1 MTITLTL
8 TDDQIRHLQHTY
20 AKQRVEKAMPHVDA
34 QYKLSDATITV
45 YTSKRVVFSGEGAS
59 FYANAFSK
67 SFTPHGGSDEV
78 GTGDVFGPVV
88 VVATTVDEA
97 AYSSLKAY
105 PIQDS
110 KAMSDDLVRKI
121 APVLMQ
127 TLPYSLLILPNEKY
141 NQVQAHNNLNAIKA
155 KLHNQA
161 YLHLTKK
168 VSLGKLNVVDQFTP
182 QALYYRYL
190 NQEAEVYK
198 NLHFETK
205 AESKYFAVACASVIA
220 RYAFL
225 MELDAMGQ
233 RYGTTFPKGASSQV
247 ETFAAAFLAQHGLN
261 TLKKVA
267 KVHFKT
273 IQRLLDVHTDPDAM
287 R

>member
-8 TDDQIRHLQHTY
+8 TDKQIRHLQTTY
-20 AKQRVEKAMPHVDA
+20 ANQKVDKTIPYVAA
-34 QYKLSDATITV
+34 QYKLSDTTITV
-45 YTSKRVVFSGEGAS
+45 YTSKKVVFSGDGAAY
-59 FYANAFSK
+59 YAEAFSK
-67 SFTPHGGSDEV
+67 PFRAHGGSDEV

-88 VVATTVDEA
+88 VVATYVDEA
-97 AYSSLKAY
+97 AYAKLKTY

-110 KAMSDDLVRKI
+110 KAMSDDVVREI

-127 TLPYSLLILPNEKY
+127 QIPYSLLILTNEKY
-141 NQVQAHNNLNAIKA
+141 NQVQTQNNLNAIKA

-161 YLHLTKK
+161 YLHLVKK
-168 VSLGKLNVVDQFTP
+168 VTLGSLNVVDQFTP
-182 QALYYRYL
+182 EALYYRYL
-190 NQEAEVYK
+190 DQEAEVYR

-225 MELDAMGQ
+225 MELDAMGKHYQ
-233 RYGTTFPKGASSQV
+233 TTFPKGASATV
-247 ETFAAAFLAQHGLN
+247 EAFAENFLAKNGLK

-273 IQRLLDVHTDPDAM
+273 IQRLLDVHTDGNSM

>member
-8 TDDQIRHLQHTY
+8 ADHQIARL
-20 AKQRVEKAMPHVDA
+20 KQQLAEYRVNKTLAHVEV
-34 QYKLSDATITV
+34 QFKLSDATITV
-45 YTSKRVVFSGEGAS
+45 YTTKKVVFSGEGAT
-59 FYANAFSK
+59 FYAKAFQPRYSA
-67 SFTPHGGSDEV
+67 HGGSDEV

-88 VVATTVDEA
+88 VAAAYVDEA
-97 AYSSLKAY
+97 AYAALNVY

-110 KAMSDDLVRKI
+110 KAMTDDQVRLI
-121 APVLMQ
+121 APILMK
-127 TLPYSLLILPNEKY
+127 TLPYSLLILTNEKY
-141 NQVQAHNNLNAIKA
+141 NQVQATNNLNAIKA

-161 YLHLTKK
+161 YLHLSKRT
-168 VSLGKLNVVDQFTP
+168 SLTDFNVVDQFTP
-182 QALYYRYL
+182 ESMYYRYL
-190 NQEAEVYK
+190 RDEPMIFRL
-198 NLHFETK
+198 LHFETK

-220 RYAFL
+220 RNAFL

-233 RYGTTFPKGASSQV
+233 RYATQFPKGASATV
-247 ETFAAAFLAQHGLN
+247 EAFAEAFLAKHGLD

-273 IQRLLDVHTDPDAM
+273 IQRLLDVHTDSDPM

>member
-8 TDDQIRHLQHTY
+8 TDDQIRHLQSTY
-20 AKQRVEKAMPHVDA
+20 ANQRVDKALPYVSA
-34 QYKLSDATITV
+34 QYKLSEVTITV
-45 YTSKRVVFSGEGAS
+45 YTSKKVVFSGEGAA
-59 FYANAFSK
+59 FYARAFSK
-67 SFTPHGGSDEV
+67 AFTPHAGSDEV

-88 VVATTVDEA
+88 VVAAYVDEA
-97 AYSSLKAY
+97 TQDQLKDY

-127 TLPYSLLILPNEKY
+127 HLPYSLLILANEKY
-141 NQVQAHNNLNAIKA
+141 NRVQANHNLNAIKA

-161 YLHLTKK
+161 YLHLSKK
-168 VSLGKLNVVDQFTP
+168 VTLGTLNVVDQFTP
-182 QALYYRYL
+182 EALYYRYL
-190 NQEAEVYK
+190 NQEPEIYR

-205 AESKYFAVACASVIA
+205 AESKYLAVACASVIA

-225 MELDAMGQ
+225 MELDAMGKH
-233 RYGTTFPKGASSQV
+233 YKTTFPKGASSTV
-247 ETFAAAFLAQHGLN
+247 EAFAEAFLAQHGLN

-273 IQRLLDVHTDPDAM
+273 IQRLLDVHTDPDPV

>member
-8 TDDQIRHLQHTY
+8 TDAQIRHLQTTY
-20 AKQRVEKAMPHVDA
+20 ATHKVTKEIPYVIA
-34 QYKLSDATITV
+34 QYKLSEVTITV
-45 YTSKRVVFSGEGAS
+45 YTSKKVVFSGEGA
-59 FYANAFSK
+59 AFHASVYSPK
-67 SFTPHGGSDEV
+67 IQTHGGSDEV

-88 VVATTVDEA
+88 VVATYVDEA
-97 AYSSLKAY
+97 TFDQLKTY

-110 KAMSDDLVRKI
+110 KAMSDDLVREI

-127 TLPYSLLILPNEKY
+127 HVPYSLLILTNEKY
-141 NQVQAHNNLNAIKA
+141 NQVQTQNNLNAIKA

-161 YLHLTKK
+161 YLHLAKK
-168 VSLGKLNVVDQFTP
+168 VTLGSFNVVDQFTP
-182 QALYYRYL
+182 EALYYRYL
-190 NQEAEVYK
+190 SQEPEVFRS
-198 NLHFETK
+198 LHFETK
-205 AESKYFAVACASVIA
+205 AESKYIAVACASVIA

-225 MELDAMGQ
+225 KELDAMGQ
-233 RYGTTFPKGASSQV
+233 RYHTTFPKGASATV
-247 ETFAAAFLAQHGLN
+247 EAFAAAFLAQHGLK

-273 IQRLLDVHTDPDAM
+273 IQRLLDVHTDPDPM

>member
-8 TDDQIRHLQHTY
+8 TDDQIRHLHQTY
-20 AKQRVEKAMPHVDA
+20 ATQRVEKAMPHVDA
-34 QYKLSDATITV
+34 QFKLSDATITV

-59 FYANAFSK
+59 FYANAFAK
-67 SFTPHGGSDEV
+67 TFTPHGGSDEV

-88 VVATTVDEA
+88 VVATYVDEA
-97 AYSSLKAY
+97 AYTALKAY

-141 NQVQAHNNLNAIKA
+141 NQVQAKNNLNAIKA

-168 VSLGKLNVVDQFTP
+168 VALGALNVVDQFTP

-190 NQEAEVYK
+190 DQEAEVYR

-225 MELDAMGQ
+225 MELEAMGKL
-233 RYGTTFPKGASSQV
+233 YDTTFPKGASVAV
-247 ETFAAAFLAQHGLN
+247 EAFAEAFLAQHGLN
-261 TLKKVA
+261 TIKKVA

-273 IQRLLDVHTDPDAM
+273 IQRLLDVHTDSDPM